1 MPLVIHV
8 VSFGLDGSSGE
19 VRELADRLRA
29 LVEREWESGSGVQL
43 VRGPIVLVGDAVDAA
58 MEDQ

>member
-1 MPLVIHV
+1 M
-8 VSFGLDGSSGE
+8 
-19 VRELADRLRA
+19 RELADRLRA